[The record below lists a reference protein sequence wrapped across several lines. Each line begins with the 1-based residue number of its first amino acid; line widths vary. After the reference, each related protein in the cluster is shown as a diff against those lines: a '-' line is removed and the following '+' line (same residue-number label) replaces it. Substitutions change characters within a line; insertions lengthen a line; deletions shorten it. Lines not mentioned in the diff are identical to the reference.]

1 MKIKAAQQI
10 QAYFRARLADKELKP
25 KVIEKRD
32 AAKTVFR
39 MWRTYEERKKLM
51 EWLIQNCSA
60 AKARADELASMT
72 PEERKAREEKRKA
85 ERMAKAKAAAEAAA
99 ADQANKSASANEA
112 EAAAAAAREAA
123 MASQNANQIS
133 MEDADKIK
141 RQADAERAEKLRLAK
156 EKAQRDKENS
166 ELWKLLHPVDDDD
179 MYEDEEGNK
188 HVRHVIDFK
197 KEGSHGHMFTVY
209 HPRKNRTPHERFV
222 KISFKDGEPQDI
234 SWGSGADR
242 MIKWSD
248 IKFVIKGKKTTTML
262 VWKDMADDEHTFSV
276 ITPEKTLDCSASDDH
291 SRDIWADGI
300 TKLLGQSEADRQA
313 AQDAYD
319 PNTEVTD
326 VEKPREKTQSQLQTQ
341 RNLFAMIVKT
351 TFREIN
357 YEGLYGFV
365 GEPVQAEFKSDVFYQ
380 KALASGVPWREW
392 DDWVRADIVNYLV
405 QNGLVDPDTAQ
416 AHEAEMKANPKQ
428 IPDVEPAG
436 SDCMIG

>member
-1 MKIKAAQQI
+1 M
-10 QAYFRARLADKELKP
+10 
-25 KVIEKRD
+25 
-32 AAKTVFR
+32 
-39 MWRTYEERKKLM
+39 
-51 EWLIQNCSA
+51 S
-60 AKARADELASMT
+60 
-72 PEERKAREEKRKA
+72 PEERAAREEKRKA
-85 ERMAKAKAAAEAAA
+85 ERAAKAKAAAEAAA
-99 ADQANKSASANEA
+99 AESASKDAAASDA

-123 MASQNANQIS
+123 MADQNNNAVS

-179 MYEDEEGNK
+179 EYMDEEYEDEDGEK

-248 IKFVIKGKKTTTML
+248 IKFVIKGKKTNTML
-262 VWKDMADDEHTFSV
+262 VWKDMADDDHTFSI

-300 TKLLGQSEADRQA
+300 TKLLGQSEADRA
-313 AQDAYD
+313 SAQDAYD
-319 PNTEVTD
+319 PNTEVAD
-326 VEKPREKTQSQLQTQ
+326 VEKPREKTASQLQTQ
-341 RNLFAMIVKT
+341 RNLFSMIVKT

-357 YEGLYGFV
+357 YEGLYGFL
-365 GEPVQAEFKSDVFYQ
+365 GEPVQSEFKTDVFYQ
-380 KALASGVPWREW
+380 KALGAGTPWREW
-392 DDWVRADIVNYLV
+392 DAWVRKEIVDYCI
-405 QNGLVDPDTAQ
+405 QKGLIDGDPAQ
-416 AHEAEMKANPKQ
+416 AHEAEMKANPKV
-428 IPDVEPAG
+428 IPDAEPAG
-436 SDCMIG
+436 